1 MEHELEL
8 KLRLPAEEAP
18 RLVRQPAIRHA
29 LSGRP
34 RTTRL
39 LTVYYDTPDNMLARQ
54 GMALRVRHVG
64 KRRLQT
70 LKVALDGRDG
80 EALQRHDEWTAPI
93 RSDTPDLTRL
103 GHPGLRD
110 RLGRHA
116 AAGRLREVFRTEFKR
131 RTFPLATGG
140 AHIELALDE
149 GEIRAGPRGE
159 EISEVE
165 LELKGGAPSAVFDLA
180 RRLVTALPMH
190 VEHRTKA
197 ARGYALAEGRGPVPV
212 VADALPLE
220 AEWSVWRGFVAVA
233 RNCLRQLYANEV
245 AVLAGSDAEAVH
257 QLRVG
262 VRRLRAAFS
271 AFGRA
276 LPAAEVEALK
286 PELRWLQQTLGP
298 ARDWDVFI
306 AETLDP
312 LRAAT
317 TAEGGLDAL
326 VAAALAARHE
336 AYEQARATL
345 RSQRYALFQIR
356 LEQWLESEGA
366 PQGDSTLGA
375 FSVRALAKRDK
386 KLLKG
391 GERIATLSDARLH
404 EVRILAKKARY
415 NAEFFRSLYA
425 RKAAKRY
432 VRALREVQDCL
443 GALNDAA
450 VAKGLVESLGVAER
464 HALAL
469 MDGWF
474 AARIAGGKGRI
485 AGVWDE
491 FRAAPR
497 FWED

>member
-1 MEHELEL
+1 MERELEL
-8 KLRLPAEEAP
+8 KLRLPAEDAP
-18 RLVRQPAIRHA
+18 RLARQPAIRHA
-29 LSGRP
+29 LAGQP

-70 LKVALDGRDG
+70 LKVALDGHDG
-80 EALQRHDEWTAPI
+80 EALRRHDEWTAPI

-103 GHPGLRD
+103 GHPGLRE

-131 RTFPLATGG
+131 RIFPLATGG
-140 AHIELALDE
+140 AHIEVSLDE
-149 GEIRAGPRGE
+149 GEIRAGARGE
-159 EISEVE
+159 AISEVE
-165 LELKGGAPSAVFDLA
+165 LELKDGAPGAVFDLA
-180 RRLVTALPMH
+180 RRLVGALPMH

-197 ARGYALAEGRGPVPV
+197 DRGYALAEGREPAPV
-212 VADALPLE
+212 VANALALE

-276 LPAAEVEALK
+276 LPAAEVDALK

-306 AETLDP
+306 AETLGP

-317 TAEGGLDAL
+317 AAQDGLGAL
-326 VAAALAARHE
+326 VAAAEAARQE

-366 PQGDSTLGA
+366 LQGDATLGA
-375 FSVRALAKRDK
+375 FSARTLTKRDK

-391 GERIATLSDARLH
+391 GKRVATLSDAHLH

-425 RKAAKRY
+425 KKTAKRY
-432 VRALREVQDCL
+432 VRSLRDVQDCL

-450 VAKGLVESLGVAER
+450 VAKGLVESLGVAEPR
-464 HALAL
+464 ALAL

-474 AARIAGGKGRI
+474 AARIADGKRRI
-485 AGVWDE
+485 AGMWDD
-491 FRAAPR
+491 FRSAPR
-497 FWED
+497 FWDD